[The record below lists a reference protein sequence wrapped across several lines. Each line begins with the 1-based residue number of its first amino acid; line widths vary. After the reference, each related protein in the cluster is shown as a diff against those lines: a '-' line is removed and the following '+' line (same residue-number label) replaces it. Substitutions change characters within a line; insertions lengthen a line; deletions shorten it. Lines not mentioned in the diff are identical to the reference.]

1 MQLERQETFGW
12 LISIEIFLAGAGA
25 GAFLFGSIYHVLEKY
40 PEIAKKGMITGVCL
54 VMIGAVLLFVELG
67 KKTRFYRVALN
78 RSSWIARGS
87 WFLTL
92 YIIFGLAYLFL
103 NYIAYCD
110 ITSTLV
116 RTIGVI
122 AALFAVLV
130 MSYTGFVFGA
140 VKRVPFWNT
149 SGLSMLFFF
158 SSLYTGQAIITFIAG
173 ILETP
178 LTDGIRAMATIE
190 CILVF
195 LQVIALGTFLGTAAY
210 GSRIT
215 SESVRLLI
223 KNPLFVFLVIIAGL
237 LVPLGLLVYLAVM
250 NHAYI
255 LSLPASILLLIGGFY
270 LRYGILRAGIRLPV
284 SVF

>member
-25 GAFLFGSIYHVLEKY
+25 GAFLFGSIYHFLEKY
-40 PEIAKKGMITGVCL
+40 PEIAKKGMITGICL
-54 VMIGAVLLFVELG
+54 VMVGAVLLFVELG

-78 RSSWIARGS
+78 KSSWIARGS

-92 YIIFGLAYLFL
+92 YMIFGLAYLFL
-103 NYIAYCD
+103 NYIADCD
-110 ITSTLV
+110 FGSTLV
-116 RTIGVI
+116 NTIGVM

-130 MSYTGFVFGA
+130 MSYTGFLFGA

-158 SSLYTGQAIITFIAG
+158 SSLYTGQAIIIFIAG
-173 ILETP
+173 ILETS
-178 LTDGIRAMATIE
+178 LTDGIRAMVTIE

-210 GSRIT
+210 GSRIA
-215 SESVRLLI
+215 SESVHLLI
-223 KNPLFVFLVIIAGL
+223 KDPLFIFLVIIAGL
-237 LVPLGLLVYLAVM
+237 LVPLGLLAYLAVM
-250 NHAYI
+250 NHAYF